1 MSSQEPRDDPSAHT
15 ESDGAAATGER
26 TMRRE
31 IPQRS
36 TSWARAAAAAVGR
49 TGITP
54 NMISSVSVVVA
65 AIGCAALVG
74 SGWAVYLHDDGVRA
88 ALLIIAALMAP
99 LRLLLNM
106 LDGMVAVEGGKQSP
120 VGDLYNEVPDR
131 LADLLF
137 LAGAGYAAASI
148 HGGITIGWV
157 AASLAVLT
165 AYVRSLGA
173 AQGLSN
179 HFDGPMAKPRRM
191 WLLML
196 GCLLSLLEPALLV
209 PMGLPRGSVLGV
221 VLGVIALG
229 SLATVVI
236 RLQLIGSDLRTRAAG
251 AEGVPGAAPG
261 GQEC

>member
-1 MSSQEPRDDPSAHT
+1 MPSHEPRDVPST
-15 ESDGAAATGER
+15 RPGAAASDRSDER
-26 TMRRE
+26 IMRRE

-54 NMISSVSVVVA
+54 NMISSASVVVA
-65 AIGCAALVG
+65 AVGCAALVG
-74 SGWAVYLHDDGVRA
+74 SGWAVHLHDDGLRA
-88 ALLIIAALMAP
+88 ILLVIAALMAP

-106 LDGMVAVEGGKQSP
+106 LDGMVAVEGGKRSP

-131 LADLLF
+131 LADVLF
-137 LAGAGYAAASI
+137 LAGAGYAAGQI
-148 HGGITIGWV
+148 HGGLTIGWV
-157 AASLAVLT
+157 AASLAVMT

-179 HFDGPMAKPRRM
+179 HFEGPMAKPRRM

-209 PMGLPRGSVLGV
+209 PLGVPRGEVLGV
-221 VLGVIALG
+221 TLAVIAVG
-229 SLATVVI
+229 SLITVVT
-236 RLQLIGSDLRTRAAG
+236 RLQLIGVDLRERAAED
-251 AEGVPGAAPG
+251 AAAPG
-261 GQEC
+261 ARER

>member
-54 NMISSVSVVVA
+54 NMISAASVAVA
-65 AIGCAALVG
+65 ALGCAALVG
-74 SGWAVYLHDDGVRA
+74 SGWAITVHDDGLRA
-88 ALLIIAALMAP
+88 VLLIIAALAAP
-99 LRLLLNM
+99 LRLLLN
-106 LDGMVAVEGGKQSP
+106 MVAVEGGKQSP

-131 LADLLF
+131 LADLFF
-137 LAGAGYAAASI
+137 LAGAGYAIGSI

-229 SLATVVI
+229 SLATIVI
-236 RLQLIGSDLRTRAAG
+236 RLQLIGGDLRARAAG

-261 GQEC
+261 ERER

>member
-1 MSSQEPRDDPSAHT
+1 MPSHEPRDVPST
-15 ESDGAAATGER
+15 RPGAAASDRSDER
-26 TMRRE
+26 IMRRE

-36 TSWARAAAAAVGR
+36 TSWARAAAAAIGR

-54 NMISSVSVVVA
+54 NMISSASVVVA
-65 AIGCAALVG
+65 ALGCAALVG
-74 SGWAVYLHDDGVRA
+74 SGWAVYLHDDGLRA
-88 ALLIIAALMAP
+88 VLLIIAALMAP

-106 LDGMVAVEGGKQSP
+106 LDGMVAVEGGKRSP

-137 LAGAGYAAASI
+137 LAGAGYAIGSI

-157 AASLAVLT
+157 TASLAVLT

-261 GQEC
+261 ERER